1 MESIKLRMRQKKKQ
15 TEKILGG
22 RMDKVSY
29 RIDIQRSLKQSEK
42 KDFNQQIYLETF
54 TSI

>member
-1 MESIKLRMRQKKKQ
+1 MESIKLIKRQKKQ
-15 TEKILGG
+15 TEKIIGG

-42 KDFNQQIYLETF
+42 KDFNQQISLETF